1 MAKTH
6 ICFSSH
12 DNMAFNSYMEGV
24 FGMTKTKVIGKCFY
38 CKENVGYCQSY
49 CHVEGN
55 SLAHVGC
62 RNTRGS
68 VIRNARSSV
77 MELFKYSKLN
87 TERDAYD
94 KVLALIDKE
103 MKA

>member
-1 MAKTH
+1 MSK
-6 ICFSSH
+6 
-12 DNMAFNSYMEGV
+12 NSKNIEKAEVKRLKAELEEEQRYLNPMQV
-24 FGMTKTKVIGKCFY
+24 KSLSRQLRDYK
-38 CKENVGYCQSY
+38 KEI
-49 CHVEGN
+49 
-55 SLAHVGC
+55 LA
-62 RNTRGS
+62 S
-68 VIRNARSSV
+68 IRSSI